1 MLNGNRS
8 EVFSYPYNSDA
19 VTFNGTV
26 VAPAFQGNLNG
37 TVNTASQPN
46 ITGVGTLSLLS
57 VSGAASPINLTH
69 TSGHCVS
76 LNRGSK
82 SLNINANYAGQ
93 NNYAHIAMTSGMDIR
108 WQLGGADRFSFKSDG
123 HIEPLNNN
131 QLNLGS
137 DTTRFKN
144 IYAKGT
150 VTGVNISGRNLIN
163 NGAMQISQRS
173 TSASISGTGT
183 TFVLD
188 RWAVERTAAGTA
200 VITMSQDNQAPEGFS
215 KSLKIDV
222 TTADTSLGT
231 GERWQ
236 VRTRIEAQ
244 NLKQLKYGTSNA
256 KQMII
261 SFFVRSNVTGTF
273 TVGLYQADGNKVNS
287 GNYTINSANTWEQ
300 KTVIINGNTVNAMT
314 MDASLGIQIGFGIGV
329 GTGFS
334 GGTATGNWS
343 TTNNTQYAS
352 QTNLLA
358 STDNELFITGV
369 QAEVGNVA
377 TEFEHKSYGQ
387 DLAECQRYYEEN
399 NCTWAGYTAAAQGN
413 GSLQVDY
420 KVAKRATPTLSTKT
434 AATGVQNL
442 TSQNL
447 QDATLDRFVVD
458 TRINTSGYGRFYDL
472 LAASDAEL

>member
-1 MLNGNRS
+1 
-8 EVFSYPYNSDA
+8 
-19 VTFNGTV
+19 
-26 VAPAFQGNLNG
+26 
-37 TVNTASQPN
+37 
-46 ITGVGTLSLLS
+46 
-57 VSGAASPINLTH
+57 
-69 TSGHCVS
+69 
-76 LNRGSK
+76 
-82 SLNINANYAGQ
+82 
-93 NNYAHIAMTSGMDIR
+93 
-108 WQLGGADRFSFKSDG
+108 
-123 HIEPLNNN
+123 
-131 QLNLGS
+131 
-137 DTTRFKN
+137 
-144 IYAKGT
+144 
-150 VTGVNISGRNLIN
+150 
-163 NGAMQISQRS
+163 MQISQRT

-256 KQMII
+256 KQIII

-273 TVGLYQADGNKVNS
+273 AVGLYQADGNKVNS

-334 GGTATGNWS
+334 SGTADGNWS
-343 TTNNTQYAS
+343 STNNTQYAG

-358 STDNELFITGV
+358 STDNELFIT
-369 QAEVGNVA
+369 
-377 TEFEHKSYGQ
+377 
-387 DLAECQRYYEEN
+387 
-399 NCTWAGYTAAAQGN
+399 
-413 GSLQVDY
+413 
-420 KVAKRATPTLSTKT
+420 
-434 AATGVQNL
+434 
-442 TSQNL
+442 
-447 QDATLDRFVVD
+447 
-458 TRINTSGYGRFYDL
+458 
-472 LAASDAEL
+472 